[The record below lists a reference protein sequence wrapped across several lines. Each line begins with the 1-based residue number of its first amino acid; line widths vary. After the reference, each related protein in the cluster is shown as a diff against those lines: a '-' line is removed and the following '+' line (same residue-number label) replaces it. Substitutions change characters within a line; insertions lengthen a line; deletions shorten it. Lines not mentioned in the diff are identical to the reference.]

1 MGTRKQMRQY
11 FESWNKNPIM
21 YKNRN
26 QAAGLKRAEMFSYEN
41 VGKLMKD
48 IINE

>member
-11 FESWNKNPIM
+11 FDSWNKNPIM

-41 VGKLMKD
+41 IGKLMKD